1 MCSQRNARSRAA
13 TAGPACARAA
23 TTTRRCRSRS
33 ARRCRAPGRTTACRS
48 SWPPSPLAWVRCRRC
63 ADAGS
68 SARLYHLRSRTK
80 FGARGACN
88 SSRACTRSAAA
99 PLQATTLASPFLQSA
114 LFLHGWC
121 AGCST
126 AVVSCAGARA
136 GINKPDVRFVMHY
149 SCPKSLEGYHQV
161 CPGPG
166 PLHAEPF

>member
-1 MCSQRNARSRAA
+1 
-13 TAGPACARAA
+13 
-23 TTTRRCRSRS
+23 
-33 ARRCRAPGRTTACRS
+33 
-48 SWPPSPLAWVRCRRC
+48 VRCRRC

-88 SSRACTRSAAA
+88 SSRACTRSA
-99 PLQATTLASPFLQSA
+99 
-114 LFLHGWC
+114 
-121 AGCST
+121 